1 MSVHEKAPLLADDK
15 TSPSRLPAKKS
26 EAKFRLVIHGGA
38 GTMDKSRSTPE
49 LRVKYKAALTRALL
63 AGYAVLAAGGEAMD
77 AAVAAVSSMEDCPLF
92 NSGRGAVFNVA
103 GKNELETSLML
114 SRPPSTHP
122 SIPSTRRGVGIT
134 LLSHARNP
142 CKLART
148 LYLSPGT
155 APHTMFSG
163 AAAESLGEPLG
174 VELVD
179 ESYFF
184 TEQRWREHRRGLG
197 LPEEPIPYPSKP
209 GGDDEDNT
217 QVPLDQLP
225 TGTVGAVA
233 LDVQGCIA
241 SVTSTGGRTNKL
253 VGRVGDTPS
262 MGSGFWAEEWTV
274 KGWPRRVWR
283 HIRGK
288 SKHVAVG
295 ISGTGDGDYFIRLAT
310 ASTIGRRMKY
320 MHEPLSVAAK
330 ACIEE
335 LRRDGGIG
343 GVIALDNAGNVSMP
357 LNCSGMYRGVV
368 YEDGVPKTAIFDDD
382 ELD

>member
-1 MSVHEKAPLLADDK
+1 MASNEKTPLL
-15 TSPSRLPAKKS
+15 SRHKPKAQQKQ
-26 EAKFRLVIHGGA
+26 KFTLVIHGGA

-49 LRVKYKAALTRALL
+49 LRAQYKAALSCALL
-63 AGYAVLAAGGEAMD
+63 AGHAVLSAGGEAMD
-77 AAVAAVSSMEDCPLF
+77 AAVAAVSCMEDCPLF

-114 SRPPSTHP
+114 SCPPASHP
-122 SIPSTRRGVGIT
+122 SIPPTRRGVGIT
-134 LLSHARNP
+134 LLTHTRNP
-142 CKLART
+142 SKLARA
-148 LYLSPGT
+148 LYLEPT
-155 APHTMFSG
+155 IAPHTMFSG
-163 AAAESLGEPLG
+163 AAAETLGASLG

-197 LPEEPIPYPSKP
+197 LPEEPLPYPSKP
-209 GGDDEDNT
+209 GQDGEDNA

-233 LDVQGCIA
+233 LDERGCIA
-241 SVTSTGGRTNKL
+241 AVTSTGGRTNKL

-262 MGSGFWAEEWTV
+262 MGSGFWAEEWKV
-274 KGWPRRVWR
+274 KGVVRRVWR
-283 HIRGK
+283 KMTGK
-288 SKHVAVG
+288 STKVAMGV
-295 ISGTGDGDYFIRLAT
+295 SGTGDGDYFIRLAT
-310 ASTIGRRMKY
+310 GSTIGRRMKY
-320 MHEPLSVAAK
+320 LHESLSTAAT
-330 ACIEE
+330 ACVEE

-343 GVIALDNAGNVSMP
+343 GAIALDNAGNVAMP
-357 LNCSGMYRGVV
+357 MNCSGMYRGVV

>member
-1 MSVHEKAPLLADDK
+1 MSILEKAPLLADNEALGSSLPGRK
-15 TSPSRLPAKKS
+15 TA
-26 EAKFRLVIHGGA
+26 AKFRLVIHGGA

-49 LRVKYKAALTRALL
+49 LRAQYKAALSRALL
-63 AGYAVLAAGGEAMD
+63 AGYAVLETGGEAMD

-92 NSGRGAVFNVA
+92 NSGKGAVFNIA
-103 GKNELETSLML
+103 GKNELETSLMV

-134 LLSHARNP
+134 LLTHTRNP
-142 CKLART
+142 SKLARA
-148 LYLSPGT
+148 LYLAPDT

-163 AAAESLGEPLG
+163 TAAEDLGAPFG
-174 VELVD
+174 IELVD

-197 LPEEPIPYPSKP
+197 LPDEPLPYPTKP
-209 GGDDEDNT
+209 APGDGQT

-233 LDVQGCIA
+233 LDVRGCIA

-262 MGSGFWAEEWTV
+262 MGSGFWAEEWAV
-274 KGWPRRVWR
+274 KGWSRRAWLR
-283 HIRGK
+283 IQGK
-288 SKHVAVG
+288 STTVAMGV
-295 ISGTGDGDYFIRLAT
+295 SGTGDGDYFIRLAT

-320 MHEPLSVAAK
+320 LHESVAVAAK
-330 ACIEE
+330 ACVED
-335 LRRDGGIG
+335 LRRDGGVG
-343 GVIALDNAGNVSMP
+343 GVIALDSAGNVAMP
-357 LNCSGMYRGVV
+357 MNCSGMYRGVV

>member
-1 MSVHEKAPLLADDK
+1 MSVLEKAPLLVDNEALR
-15 TSPSRLPAKKS
+15 SSFPGKKS
-26 EAKFRLVIHGGA
+26 PPTFRLVIHGGA

-49 LRVKYKAALTRALL
+49 LRAKYKAALSRALL
-63 AGYAVLAAGGEAMD
+63 AGYAVLEAGGEAVD

-92 NSGRGAVFNVA
+92 NSGKGAVFNVA

-122 SIPSTRRGVGIT
+122 SIPPTRRGVGIT
-134 LLSHARNP
+134 LLTHTRNP
-142 CKLART
+142 SKLARA
-148 LYLSPGT
+148 LYLAPDA

-163 AAAESLGEPLG
+163 TAAESLGAPLG
-174 VELVD
+174 IELVD

-197 LPEEPIPYPSKP
+197 LPDEPLPYPTKP
-209 GGDDEDNT
+209 DGDT
-217 QVPLDQLP
+217 QVPFDQLP

-233 LDVQGCIA
+233 LDVRGCIA

-262 MGSGFWAEEWTV
+262 TGSGFWAEEWKV
-274 KGWPRRVWR
+274 RGWPRRAWR
-283 HIRGK
+283 HVRGK
-288 SKHVAVG
+288 SATVAMGV
-295 ISGTGDGDYFIRLAT
+295 SGTGDGDYFIRLAT

-320 MHEPLSVAAK
+320 LHESVSAAAR
-330 ACIEE
+330 ACVEE
-335 LRRDGGIG
+335 LRHDGGVG
-343 GVIALDNAGNVSMP
+343 GVIALDNAGNVTMP
-357 LNCSGMYRGVV
+357 MNCSGMYRGVV

>member
-1 MSVHEKAPLLADDK
+1 MSTLEKAPLLPNHEALR
-15 TSPSRLPAKKS
+15 SSLPGKGPIP
-26 EAKFRLVIHGGA
+26 EFRLVIHGGA

-49 LRVKYKAALTRALL
+49 LRARYKAALSRALL
-63 AGYAVLAAGGEAMD
+63 AGYAVLESGGEAMD

-92 NSGRGAVFNVA
+92 NSGKGAVFNVA

-134 LLSHARNP
+134 LLTHTRNP
-142 CKLART
+142 SKLARA
-148 LYLSPGT
+148 LYLAPSA

-163 AAAESLGEPLG
+163 TAAESLGAPFG
-174 VELVD
+174 IELVD

-197 LPEEPIPYPSKP
+197 LPDEPLPYPSKP
-209 GGDDEDNT
+209 GDGQT
-217 QVPLDQLP
+217 HIPLDQLP

-233 LDVQGCIA
+233 LDVRGCIA

-274 KGWPRRVWR
+274 KGWSRRAWRRV
-283 HIRGK
+283 RGK
-288 SKHVAVG
+288 GKTVAMGV
-295 ISGTGDGDYFIRLAT
+295 SGTGDGDYFIRLAT

-320 MHEPLSVAAK
+320 LHESISKAAK
-330 ACIEE
+330 VCVEE
-335 LRRDGGIG
+335 LRRDGGVG
-343 GVIALDNAGNVSMP
+343 GVIALDNAGNVAMP
-357 LNCSGMYRGVV
+357 MNCSGMYRGVV